1 MMNEQAEPNISLQE
15 ESDIEDEQITL
26 VNLADRAEVRVKMTD
41 ESLVGQIRS
50 VPLQVFDQTTDEVNY
65 GIDLQLSIEAA
76 PVPYFLEPLNKI
88 LIEEVSSKSFFEYF
102 DLPQIVNR
110 D

>member
-50 VPLQVFDQTTDEVNY
+50 VPLQVFD
-65 GIDLQLSIEAA
+65 
-76 PVPYFLEPLNKI
+76 
-88 LIEEVSSKSFFEYF
+88 
-102 DLPQIVNR
+102 
-110 D
+110 